1 MPKGEIIGL
10 FVVCGVGIY
19 CASCASLVFLFLHP
33 KIVEDNSDLRNGG
46 QASFY
51 WRKSC
56 LLAYR
61 RTASIS
67 ISSGSQFEP
76 GYLVQTRARQRNLA
90 NLTTLQSTRASFVV
104 CKEGHTMK
112 YLALLERRFGTP
124 KSKFRNDIKSFIDV
138 ICSPNSAHKILS
150 SSDQWKIFSSLQ
162 RVRPSAEKNRG
173 AFPTNDKTVSRTMA
187 GNLQYEGLT

>member
-1 MPKGEIIGL
+1 MLYRLSLTCIIFFFLICLLLPAKIASLPTTTLSTTELSVRNTTSCSCRYPCRSMPKGEIIGL

-19 CASCASLVFLFLHP
+19 CASCASLVFLFLRP
-33 KIVEDNSDLRNGG
+33 KIVEDNSDLRNGD

-61 RTASIS
+61 CTASIS
-67 ISSGSQFEP
+67 ISSGSQFES

-112 YLALLERRFGTP
+112 YLALLERRSVHF
-124 KSKFRNDIKSFIDV
+124 KSKFPK
-138 ICSPNSAHKILS
+138 
-150 SSDQWKIFSSLQ
+150 
-162 RVRPSAEKNRG
+162 
-173 AFPTNDKTVSRTMA
+173 
-187 GNLQYEGLT
+187 